1 MKRSTGKDIRL
12 FAMLGVFHQ
21 HFSDLIQR
29 LVAWQRH
36 YANITLMVNLGQR
49 IVNVGGLALS
59 LLILLATRNISVASL
74 LFFITAIQTLNSNFG
89 QLRDAYE
96 AVGKNL
102 VFVDNFR
109 KFMAFPYRHHQRKNT
124 DHFSGSGAINVTHV
138 DYQVNKTPILHDAN
152 LSIAP
157 GELIAIV
164 GENGAGKSTLIKLLC
179 GLYVPTAGSVVMD
192 GQAISDWT
200 PAAIQRRVAVEFQD
214 DVILHFTIAENV
226 ACTTPEKIDLGRVK
240 TVLDEVGLGTF
251 VAGLPQ
257 GVQTFIGNELADD
270 GIQLSGGQKEKLLFA
285 RVLYR
290 QADFNIL
297 DEPTAALDPL
307 SEKQFYDLIDEKLV
321 NKTTIIVAHRLGAL
335 AVRNVKIF
343 VMKDGTVVAAGTHHW
358 LLENSADYRAL
369 WEAQRSMYVG
379 GGDHETA

>member
-1 MKRSTGKDIRL
+1 
-12 FAMLGVFHQ
+12 
-21 HFSDLIQR
+21 
-29 LVAWQRH
+29 
-36 YANITLMVNLGQR
+36 
-49 IVNVGGLALS
+49 
-59 LLILLATRNISVASL
+59 
-74 LFFITAIQTLNSNFG
+74 
-89 QLRDAYE
+89 
-96 AVGKNL
+96 
-102 VFVDNFR
+102 
-109 KFMAFPYRHHQRKNT
+109 
-124 DHFSGSGAINVTHV
+124 
-138 DYQVNKTPILHDAN
+138 
-152 LSIAP
+152 
-157 GELIAIV
+157 
-164 GENGAGKSTLIKLLC
+164 
-179 GLYVPTAGSVVMD
+179 MD

-200 PAAIQRRVAVEFQD
+200 PAAIQRRLAVEFQD
-214 DVILHFTIAENV
+214 DVILHFTIAENI
-226 ACTTPEKIDLGRVK
+226 ACTTPEKIDLDRVK
-240 TVLDEVGLGTF
+240 AVLDEVGLGAF

-257 GVQTFIGNELADD
+257 GVQTFIDNELADD